1 MPVRGGSGRPFG
13 ELPACVIDGH
23 DGVCPLVRIDSND
36 DHVPCLPL
44 RWGWAKGRSADTSE
58 LGLCHPPV
66 KSRRPVRYVRRPA
79 EFITTTLEAGNHRA
93 SQAAGPGQSDTQTMV
108 SGSNRWMPHPVNDS
122 RCEGGRIDGRQ
133 TQEAG
138 GVRSIESKDSESR
151 IEVVDWARGSEAD
164 AEECVDRGEI
174 PFGRSGPACR

>member
-1 MPVRGGSGRPFG
+1 MARTLRRNVQYN
-13 ELPACVIDGH
+13 VISSM
-23 DGVCPLVRIDSND
+23 RQ
-36 DHVPCLPL
+36 
-44 RWGWAKGRSADTSE
+44 
-58 LGLCHPPV
+58 
-66 KSRRPVRYVRRPA
+66 SRHHETIA
-79 EFITTTLEAGNHRA
+79 
-93 SQAAGPGQSDTQTMV
+93 
-108 SGSNRWMPHPVNDS
+108 SGSNRWMSHPVNDS

-174 PFGRSGPACR
+174 PFGRSGPACRQGVDSGDGGRRVEVVHECGAQPIEDAGGSR

>member
-1 MPVRGGSGRPFG
+1 MGSARRR
-13 ELPACVIDGH
+13 LSTPAPIKH
-23 DGVCPLVRIDSND
+23 DETI
-36 DHVPCLPL
+36 
-44 RWGWAKGRSADTSE
+44 
-58 LGLCHPPV
+58 
-66 KSRRPVRYVRRPA
+66 
-79 EFITTTLEAGNHRA
+79 
-93 SQAAGPGQSDTQTMV
+93 V
-108 SGSNRWMPHPVNDS
+108 SGSNRWMSHPVNDS
-122 RCEGGRIDGRQ
+122 RCEGGQIDGRQ